1 MSESRVIVERLIEEG
16 IAAKAHFQIW
26 WTLRNVAL
34 PEFHG
39 TMSDFSYVD
48 FFHASNSGHYKLF
61 FIALSKIYD
70 RDNRVSSIASLKD
83 ALRDEGCASLVDY
96 IERQLAPL
104 ERLVCRILNIR
115 NKTIAHNEKEVS
127 REKVYEIN
135 GVTPN
140 EIRRLIE
147 ISCDLI
153 NYVARALEIPNV
165 IFESDRNERA
175 TLAMLDTLRRGK
187 KPTI

>member
-1 MSESRVIVERLIEEG
+1 MGESRVIVERLIEEG

-26 WTLRNVAL
+26 WTLRNLAL

-70 RDNRVSSIASLKD
+70 RDNRVSSITYLKD
-83 ALRDEGCASLVDY
+83 VLRVEGCAPIVNY
-96 IERQLAPL
+96 IEQQLAPL

-115 NKTIAHNEKEVS
+115 NKTIAHNERVLS
-127 REKVYEIN
+127 IEKVYEIHS
-135 GVTPN
+135 VTPN
-140 EIRRLIE
+140 EIRQLIE
-147 ISCDLI
+147 VSCDLI

-165 IFESDRNERA
+165 IFESDRHERA

-187 KPTI
+187 KLTV